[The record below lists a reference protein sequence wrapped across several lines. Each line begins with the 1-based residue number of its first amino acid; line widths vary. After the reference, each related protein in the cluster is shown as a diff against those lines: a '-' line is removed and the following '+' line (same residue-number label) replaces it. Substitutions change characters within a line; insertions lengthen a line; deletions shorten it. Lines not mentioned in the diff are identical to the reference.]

1 MEVVREL
8 PLDQI
13 LLGDCVQLMRMLPP
27 ASVHC
32 VFADPP
38 YNLQL
43 RGELRRP
50 DDSLVDGVD
59 EDWDRFTDFATYD
72 AFTRDWLTECRRLL
86 RKDGTLWV
94 IGAYHNIFRIGA
106 ILQDLG
112 FWILND
118 VIWRKSNP
126 MPNFRGR
133 RFTNAHETLIWAARG
148 RDSRHRFNY
157 QAMKAL
163 NDDIQMRSDWFI
175 PLCTGP
181 ERLRNQHGL
190 KLHPTQKPE
199 ALLHRV
205 LLASTAPGDIV
216 LDPFLG
222 TGTTAVVAKR
232 LHRHFIGIERHPA
245 YAEAAIGRVR
255 ATQPASDEGLAGAP
269 SKRDAPRMPF
279 GSLVERGLIAPGTKL
294 FDRHAPGQRGGR
306 PRTARWSRRA
316 SAARSTRSA
325 RRCRTRRPATAG
337 RSGTSSATAGWC
349 RWTCCARPDPAMPNE
364 AADRAGLM
372 PRGDPADTDD
382 HCAMRTT
389 TCHGEEGTMAAVPRT
404 SGVLETSLYV
414 ADLDRSCEFY
424 QRVFGFERFVHDGRM
439 CALGVPGGQVLLLFR
454 ARQHERAG
462 AGARRLHPAAS
473 RQRRTASVLRH
484 PIRRARRMGSA
495 SAGPSH
501 RSGEPGELGA
511 RRHQPVF
518 PRSRRQLAGSRNTRA
533 VAQSLNDQG
542 TAGGERR

>member
-8 PLDQI
+8 PLDQV

-72 AFTRDWLTECRRLL
+72 AFTLAWLTECRRLL

-94 IGAYHNIFRIGA
+94 IGAYHNIFRIGT

-112 FWILND
+112 FWVLND

-148 RDSRHRFNY
+148 QDSRHRFNY
-157 QAMKAL
+157 AAMKAL

-222 TGTTAVVAKR
+222 TGTSAAVAKR

-255 ATQPASDEGLAGAP
+255 ATQPTSDEGLAGAV
-269 SKRDAPRMPF
+269 SKRDTPRVPF
-279 GSLVERGLIAPGTKL
+279 GSLVERGLITPGTKL
-294 FDRHAPGQRGGR
+294 YDRMRRVSAVVTADGTVVAAGFRGSIHKVGATVQNAP
-306 PRTARWSRRA
+306 S
-316 SAARSTRSA
+316 
-325 RRCRTRRPATAG
+325 CN
-337 RSGTSSATAGWC
+337 GWTF
-349 RWTCCARPDPAMPNE
+349 W
-364 AADRAGLM
+364 
-372 PRGDPADTDD
+372 
-382 HCAMRTT
+382 H
-389 TCHGEEGTMAAVPRT
+389 
-404 SGVLETSLYV
+404 
-414 ADLDRSCEFY
+414 
-424 QRVFGFERFVHDGRM
+424 FERDGR
-439 CALGVPGGQVLLLFR
+439 LVPLDELR
-454 ARQHERAG
+454 A
-462 AGARRLHPAAS
+462 
-473 RQRRTASVLRH
+473 
-484 PIRRARRMGSA
+484 
-495 SAGPSH
+495 AGP
-501 RSGEPGELGA
+501 GDAE
-511 RRHQPVF
+511 
-518 PRSRRQLAGSRNTRA
+518 
-533 VAQSLNDQG
+533 
-542 TAGGERR
+542 